1 MTEPKRLQR
10 SRSDRKIAGVL
21 GGIAT
26 YFNVDS
32 VAVRVLFILA
42 AVFTGGCALL
52 AYPFMWIV
60 MPEEPAPSAPW
71 PTNAAPA
78 A

>member
-10 SRSDRKIAGVL
+10 SRTDRKIAGVL

-42 AVFTGGCALL
+42 AVFTGGCALI

-60 MPEEPAPSAPW
+60 MPEEPAAAPPAW
-71 PTNAAPA
+71 PTPA
-78 A
+78 TPA